1 MAEYSLDG
9 EEFNGEE
16 EILRADTAC
25 RRKLGWE
32 PWAGNAYQPWCL
44 PAIPPEHTIALR
56 FAINSE
62 IEVNGASLALEM
74 AEASKITLN
83 GEEVPSIVTG
93 YFTDKAIKTVSLP
106 TIPAGTSELVIVQP
120 FGHRTATEW
129 CYLLGNFGVRVNGMK
144 KTIVKLPET
153 LGFAS
158 IVEQGLPFYSGKLTY
173 EFDIE
178 NEVEGNGIEIRLHQY
193 RAALYSVSVDG
204 DEPTLGAFAPYV
216 VTRDNLSKGKHT
228 VQATLYINR
237 TNAFSHV
244 HCSDPTLSYPGPTAW
259 RTDGDRWC
267 YEYRLK
273 PEGLLVTPRLAVIDN
288 Q

>member
-9 EEFNGEE
+9 EELNGEE
-16 EILRADTAC
+16 EILRADSAC

-32 PWAGNAYQPWCL
+32 PWGGSANQPWCL
-44 PAIPPEHTIALR
+44 PAIPPEHTITLR
-56 FAINSE
+56 FKINSE
-62 IEVNGASLALEM
+62 IEISGASLALEM
-74 AEASKITLN
+74 AEASKITFN
-83 GEEVPSIVTG
+83 GVEVPSVVTG
-93 YFTDKAIKTVSLP
+93 YFTDKSIKTVAMP
-106 TIPAGTSELVIVQP
+106 TIPAGTSELIIVQP

-129 CYLLGNFGVRVNGMK
+129 CYLLGEFGVRVDGMK
-144 KTIVKLPET
+144 KAITKLPET
-153 LGFAS
+153 LGFDS
-158 IVEQGLPFYSGKLTY
+158 ITTQGLPFYSGKLTY
-173 EFDIE
+173 EFDID

-204 DEPTLGAFAPYV
+204 DEPTIGAFAPYV
-216 VTRDNLSKGKHT
+216 VTRNNLSKGKHT

-237 TNAFSHV
+237 TNAFSHL